1 MSASQNGNALRAKEP
16 KADSQHKIPSSKQ
29 YQMIEKPQQPLV
41 HDFRFWISRCLNL
54 CRISSFEIA
63 DDGGDAMTTDN
74 EFFNVKYKEGSLE
87 PKAAQLILFAVN
99 LAIGHEHGAKLHLG
113 RARELGASEDEIWE
127 TVVYAM
133 RPVAANVRNFAKAI
147 ISK

>member
-1 MSASQNGNALRAKEP
+1 MIADWWSDQAKNARYLPQRREAWK
-16 KADSQHKIPSSKQ
+16 KNPSFLGALGALAR
-29 YQMIEKPQQPLV
+29 EN
-41 HDFRFWISRCLNL
+41 FLNL
-54 CRISSFEIA
+54 IYRDMSQKVSERGA
-63 DDGGDAMTTDN
+63 EMTVDK
-74 EFFNVKYKEGSLE
+74 EFFNVKYKEGSLD

-127 TVVYAM
+127 TVVYTM

-147 ISK
+147 IAK